1 MRILNDV
8 SDFLDGTSGED
19 AAKIAAHLKSLE
31 EDRTE
36 GLRIKTLKGRVKE
49 LIVKQYR
56 VICFKVGA
64 TWFVVDVFK
73 KQSKKTPRR
82 VIERAEKIYQSIL
95 GSNEN

>member
-8 SDFLDGTSGED
+8 SDFLDEISGED

-31 EDRTE
+31 ENRTE
-36 GLRIKTLKGRVKE
+36 GLRVKTLKGRIKE

-56 VICFKVGA
+56 VVCFKIGA
-64 TWFVVDVFK
+64 MWFVVDVFK

-82 VIERAEKIYQSIL
+82 VIERAEKIYQGVL